1 MALPTIAPVNTPA
14 ATPTPTAQ
22 PPQQRA
28 SAGGAANKE
37 TVIDVT
43 AASASKVLFM
53 VVSYV
58 SRLEPTAWPPPEIN
72 LVSKSEQFRA
82 AFGLQAGVQ
91 LAVNARQIR
100 AVVTSPTLCP
110 FMEDSYQHLLL
121 GPGPQ
126 SRGFS
131 SGKADRLGAPTR
143 RLKAGRGLD
152 PRTLLRGNG
161 GPLARRDRIVSLR
174 RESDN
179 AHERFATI

>member
-28 SAGGAANKE
+28 SAGGAANRE

-58 SRLEPTAWPPPEIN
+58 SRLEPTAPVAPRPKIN
-72 LVSKSEQFRA
+72 LVSESEQFRA

-110 FMEDSYQHLLL
+110 IMEDSYQHLLL
-121 GPGPQ
+121 SPGPQ

-131 SGKADRLGAPTR
+131 YR
-143 RLKAGRGLD
+143 
-152 PRTLLRGNG
+152 
-161 GPLARRDRIVSLR
+161 
-174 RESDN
+174 
-179 AHERFATI
+179 